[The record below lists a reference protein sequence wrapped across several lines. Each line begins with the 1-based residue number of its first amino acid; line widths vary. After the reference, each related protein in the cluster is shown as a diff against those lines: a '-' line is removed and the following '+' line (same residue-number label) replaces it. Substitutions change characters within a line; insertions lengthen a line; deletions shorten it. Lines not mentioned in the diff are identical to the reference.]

1 MKAFV
6 VAKQHLLGE
15 PHNRPWCAELF
26 QEICRAKDC
35 ASRPG

>member
-6 VAKQHLLGE
+6 VPKQHLLGE
-15 PHNRPWCAELF
+15 PHNRP
-26 QEICRAKDC
+26 CRANDC